1 MKSWID
7 STTRSRRWLS
17 LVAMAAAVAAC
28 GGGGGTTAG
37 GVSGG
42 GDSTGNG
49 GGSDGPVAGLP
60 NVPSGYV
67 RYQVSFRRASD
78 PEGKGP
84 GEALLE
90 EMIRACN
97 EMRVAAGADAQQV
110 SIASPHSLDE
120 YVEEEMYDARTG
132 AGRKER
138 RRTLLNTKARQ
149 PAGPGL
155 PPDCTGWPTYVLRET
170 DITARDG
177 TRYLISY
184 DANETPVKIR
194 HVPPAA
200 TPPSGIVEW
209 GADWT
214 GKTIAGAKCIEL
226 PADFGGLPKGWSRC
240 NWDIYR
246 DIRVR
251 NLPLALEEVRNT
263 AGLLYHRI
271 ADYTT
276 TRRENFLGGWDS
288 REVDW
293 LPEGVPIEEHV
304 H

>member
-7 STTRSRRWLS
+7 STAPPRRWLS
-17 LVAMAAAVAAC
+17 
-28 GGGGGTTAG
+28 
-37 GVSGG
+37 
-42 GDSTGNG
+42 
-49 GGSDGPVAGLP
+49 P
-60 NVPSGYV
+60 
-67 RYQVSFRRASD
+67 
-78 PEGKGP
+78 
-84 GEALLE
+84 
-90 EMIRACN
+90 
-97 EMRVAAGADAQQV
+97 AAGAEAQQV
-110 SIASPHSLDE
+110 SIASP
-120 YVEEEMYDARTG
+120 
-132 AGRKER
+132 
-138 RRTLLNTKARQ
+138 
-149 PAGPGL
+149 
-155 PPDCTGWPTYVLRET
+155 
-170 DITARDG
+170 
-177 TRYLISY
+177 
-184 DANETPVKIR
+184 
-194 HVPPAA
+194 
-200 TPPSGIVEW
+200 PSGIVKW

-276 TRRENFLGGWDS
+276 TRRENFLGGRAS

-293 LPEGVPIEEHV
+293 LPEGVPIEENV